1 MGVAHVVSGRLTL
14 SADSANS
21 RHILILP
28 TGVFFVNDSG
38 HKKIVLVTNVSMI
51 AVFPEKCNEKRGVPE
66 KNFAKYVKNFSR
78 TLANYAM
85 MG

>member
-1 MGVAHVVSGRLTL
+1 M
-14 SADSANS
+14 
-21 RHILILP
+21 
-28 TGVFFVNDSG
+28 
-38 HKKIVLVTNVSMI
+38 LVTNVSMI